1 MNGLIKREPSMR
13 ILKWFFLL
21 TDISFILYFS
31 ATALR
36 LIPPEW
42 AYSDYSN
49 PILIAWNWSF
59 FPIDMLV
66 SVTGLTALYLY
77 RNRSPVWKSAA
88 LISLVL
94 TFCSGMMA
102 ISYWGN
108 RQEFDPAW
116 WIPNLFLMI
125 YPLFFIR
132 KFWKSAFV
140 SEVPEGI

>member
-1 MNGLIKREPSMR
+1 MR
-13 ILKWFFLL
+13 ILKWFFLF
-21 TDISFILYFS
+21 TDISFILYFG
-31 ATALR
+31 ATALG

-66 SVTGLTALYLY
+66 SLTGLTALYLY
-77 RNRSPVWKSAA
+77 RKQSPTWKSAA

-102 ISYWGN
+102 IAYWGI
-108 RQEFDPAW
+108 RQEFDPAC
-116 WIPNLFLMI
+116 PNLFLLI

-132 KFWKSAFV
+132 KFWKSTSNSGV
-140 SEVPEGI
+140 LGSI